1 MGAKERLERIRDLD
15 RKIDSKLKER
25 ERLVRYIDYTGLEE
39 GLVNRLRRYD
49 DEVNDYIDEMLNLEI
64 DVVEEIEQLDN
75 FNHKMVLRERYLH
88 SKTWEEIEEGHHYDV
103 RHLHRL
109 HKQALKEM
117 DKIK

>member
-49 DEVNDYIDEMLNLEI
+49 DEVNDFIDEMLNLEI
-64 DVVEEIEQLDN
+64 AVVGEIEQLDN
-75 FNHKMVLRERYLH
+75 FNLQMVLRERYIH
-88 SKTWEEIEEGHHYDV
+88 NKKWEEIEEEHHYDV